1 MTTPPVLDMEA
12 AAAYL
17 GITPNTLRAYR
28 FKRYPFGHP
37 TAFPPPALRVA
48 GGRVPL
54 WVPAQLDG
62 WKEARRMAKGKPPR
76 GLIIIGSEPRIE
88 ACDAEDCPGRI
99 GPTDHSFSGY
109 GWYARFHK
117 ECCPG
122 EMDGSPCFAADEH
135 DEAD

>member
-1 MTTPPVLDMEA
+1 MTPPVLDTES

-62 WKEARRMAKGKPPR
+62 WKAARETTTNERTRP
-76 GLIIIGSEPRIE
+76 
-88 ACDAEDCPGRI
+88 
-99 GPTDHSFSGY
+99 
-109 GWYARFHK
+109 
-117 ECCPG
+117 
-122 EMDGSPCFAADEH
+122 
-135 DEAD
+135 